1 MKGRY
6 LSLDLLRGI
15 TIFGM
20 VFSAII
26 PYGVLPA
33 WMYHIQNPP
42 PTHELNMSIAG
53 LSWVD
58 LVFPLFIFCMG
69 VAIPLS
75 GIKRIEKGITAKE
88 FTASVLHRFLMLWL
102 FSYLYV
108 FITFTEINSQW
119 AQALTICGFIS
130 LFPLYGNVERF
141 RFVKSKSAVTA
152 IRVVGL
158 ALCCLVIY
166 IGHVK
171 YGEVITLQR
180 RGIIIFLLAFLYLFG
195 SLIWFFTRQ
204 KRSIMAALF
213 ALLFLFTL
221 ITQGYDIPARTYARE
236 EIRWWFNI
244 EYIYFLM
251 LLIPA
256 IFTGEILYNKI
267 NNKEYYKQIN
277 GGYYTYLILAA
288 LVVWNCYALYLREIK
303 LNLVVSFITLIVAGY
318 LIFKKIPQYREL
330 FLTGALFLLW
340 VLIMDPLDDGIRKV
354 PCTISY
360 CFSTFVISIFLLM
373 ICDLIC
379 KFLPHSLFTNIF
391 SGAGKN
397 PLMSYVAY
405 YLLIIPIIKLAGVA
419 GLYEAAYLAG
429 DPMMGIARAA
439 VAVLFTMWIVSLFSK
454 KNIYWKA

>member
-1 MKGRY
+1 MKDRY
-6 LSLDLLRGI
+6 LSLDLLRGL

-26 PYGVLPA
+26 PHEVLPA

-58 LVFPLFIFCMG
+58 LVFPVFIFCMG

-75 GIKRIEKGITAKE
+75 GIKRVEKGITAKE
-88 FTASVLHRFLMLWL
+88 YTASVLHRFIMLWL

-108 FITFTEINSQW
+108 FMNFTDINSQW
-119 AQALTICGFIS
+119 AQALTVCGFIS
-130 LFPLYGNVERF
+130 LFPLYGNLEKYRF
-141 RFVKSKSAVTA
+141 IKTKSAVTA
-152 IRVVGL
+152 MRIFGL

-171 YGEVITLQR
+171 FGEVINVQR
-180 RGIIIFLLAFLYLFG
+180 RGIIIFLLSFLYLFG
-195 SLIWFFTRQ
+195 SLLWFFTRQ
-204 KRSIMAALF
+204 KRSIRAVIF
-213 ALLFLFTL
+213 AIILLFTL
-221 ITQGYDIPARTYARE
+221 ISQGYDIPARTYAKE

-244 EYIYFLM
+244 EYIYFLL

-256 IFTGEILYNKI
+256 IFAGEILYNKI
-267 NNKEYYKQIN
+267 NNKEYYKHIN
-277 GGYYTYLILAA
+277 GGYYIYAILTS
-288 LVVWNCYALYLREIK
+288 LVVWNCYALYMREIK
-303 LNLVVSFITLIVAGY
+303 LNLVVTAITLAISGY
-318 LIFKKIPQYREL
+318 LIFKKIPQYKEL
-330 FLTGALFLLW
+330 FLTGALLLMW
-340 VLIMDPLDDGIRKV
+340 GLIMDPLDDGIKKV

-360 CFSTFVISIFLLM
+360 CFTTCGISLFLLM
-373 ICDLIC
+373 ICDCIC
-379 KFLPHSLFTNIF
+379 KFIPGSLFTNIF

-405 YLLIIPIIKLAGVA
+405 YILIIPAIKLVWAADLYNASYPAGHALV
-419 GLYEAAYLAG
+419 GV
-429 DPMMGIARAA
+429 ARAA